1 MMRPHLT
8 TQAARYF
15 VTGGIAAVVDVTGFH
30 LLAQHMAGVLAPAV
44 ASFLVAAVVNYTLTS
59 AWVFGS
65 DWRSLR
71 RAAMFLAFATVGL
84 AINAGVTWAVA
95 TLLPVAPVL
104 AKIAGIGVAFSANF
118 LMNALIVF
126 RDRSRPAD
134 APPVRK
140 MPAGT
145 APANSPR

>member
-1 MMRPHLT
+1 MKLPQLT

-30 LLAQHMAGVLAPAV
+30 LLAQHMPGVLAPAV
-44 ASFLVAAVVNYTLTS
+44 ASFLLAAVVNYTLTS

-84 AINAGVTWAVA
+84 AINAGVTWSVA
-95 TLLPVAPVL
+95 TLLGVPPTL
-104 AKIAGIGVAFSANF
+104 AKIVGIGVAFSANF

-126 RDRSRPAD
+126 RDRGCEAAAPRSREM
-134 APPVRK
+134 PPR
-140 MPAGT
+140 T
-145 APANSPR
+145 APANAPR